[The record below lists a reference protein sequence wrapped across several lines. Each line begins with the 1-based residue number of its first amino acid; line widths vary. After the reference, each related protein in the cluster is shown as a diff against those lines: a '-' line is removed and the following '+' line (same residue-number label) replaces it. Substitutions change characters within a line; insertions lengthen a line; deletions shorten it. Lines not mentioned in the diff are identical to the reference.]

1 MGTWDRG
8 LELEGILGLLR
19 EKLKSSDGAEYS
31 YLAVLL
37 TQAAN
42 VCRVGEALSA
52 VASYARTGQR
62 EQKVRVEKRKDGVE
76 RLVIIPADVA
86 REKLELQSFKLASV
100 KMYAKRKL
108 GINTHSLR
116 YAWITAQVKNNVNP
130 GIIAAITGHKNL
142 NMLMHY
148 IQKKQGEEYLRQ
160 MTRGVS

>member
-1 MGTWDRG
+1 MGTWDKG
-8 LELEGILGLLR
+8 LELEGILDLLR
-19 EKLKSSDGAEYS
+19 ERIKSAEGAEYS

-37 TQAAN
+37 TQASN
-42 VCRVGEALSA
+42 GCRVGEAIEALKQFEA
-52 VASYARTGQR
+52 TGNREARVT
-62 EQKVRVEKRKDGVE
+62 VEKRRDKAE
-76 RLVIIPADVA
+76 RLIVIPQQIDRALIVKEDLVKS
-86 REKLELQSFKLASV
+86 RV

-130 GIIAAITGHKNL
+130 GMIAAITGHKNL

-160 MTRGVS
+160 SLTL